1 MPGTLRSSVYLP
13 PPVVFSAA
21 SIMAVGL
28 PIMEKS
34 VIVIPNEARN
44 LSSAGGMSSLDG
56 NPLLLRRNRRLYRRI
71 HLAVARTAAQI
82 AAQRRSNVSFR
93 RIGVLRQ
100 QRLHGH
106 DEARSAEA
114 ALCAAPVA
122 VGLLNRCQTAM
133 LAHALDGRNF
143 L

>member
-1 MPGTLRSSVYLP
+1 MPYLFGASTPVTTVITPSSASARRESMHLMRACGYGECRILPFSMPGTLRSSVYLP

-34 VIVIPNEARN
+34 VIVIPSEARN

-82 AAQRRSNVSFR
+82 AAQGGTN
-93 RIGVLRQ
+93 
-100 QRLHGH
+100 
-106 DEARSAEA
+106 
-114 ALCAAPVA
+114 
-122 VGLLNRCQTAM
+122 
-133 LAHALDGRNF
+133 
-143 L
+143 